1 MLKPTAAAWILIK
14 IANGE
19 GRNLAY
25 MVTNMIIFSC
35 YVDGVLK
42 YFSRIE
48 ATRSFEWTFTGMS
61 VKW

>member
-48 ATRSFEWTFTGMS
+48 ATRSFE
-61 VKW
+61 